1 MLELVERFANDLHT
15 ANGSFLIRPTVHG
28 EPINAPEHG
37 ARVCHPVYEDDET
50 TPGLRIVRDGD
61 SVLVCAI
68 SVFVSTVVVDGS
80 ILLQRQPDGRWRT
93 VAGTLYTYL
102 PDIGT
107 RSYDLGAPRDK
118 YGSLEDAER
127 IVLETVRSIPS
138 SREPDRKHFDCIL

>member
-1 MLELVERFANDLHT
+1 MSELIERFADYLHT

-28 EPINAPEHG
+28 EPINDPEHG
-37 ARVCHPVYEDDET
+37 ARVRHPVSEDDET

-68 SVFVSTVVVDGS
+68 SVFVRTVVVDGS
-80 ILLQRQPDGRWRT
+80 ILLQRQPDGRWCT
-93 VAGTLYTYL
+93 VAGTVYTYL

-107 RSYDLGAPRDK
+107 RTYTIGAPRDK

-127 IVLETVRSIPS
+127 IVLETAASI
-138 SREPDRKHFDCIL
+138 I